1 MGRGKRGVG
10 TGERE
15 SGIMMTPLP
24 FRRLPKFSL
33 CKIFRTRGN
42 EMAAKVK
49 PVQPTEIKDKKMV
62 REIIEQIRK
71 PISAKILKRNEKL
84 TAYYKQF
91 EQ

>member
-1 MGRGKRGVG
+1 
-10 TGERE
+10 
-15 SGIMMTPLP
+15 
-24 FRRLPKFSL
+24 
-33 CKIFRTRGN
+33 
-42 EMAAKVK
+42 MAVKVK

-71 PISAKILKRNEKL
+71 PIPAKILKRNERL